1 MLLIDC
7 PFCGQRA
14 EIEFRCGGQAHIAR
28 PPEPMAVA
36 DAAWTN
42 YLFYRD
48 NIKGMQAERWN
59 HIHGCQR
66 WFNVLRDTVTDR
78 IAATYKTGEKR
89 PELSGPIVQGREPA
103 P

>member
-7 PFCGQRA
+7 PFCGKRA

-28 PPEPMAVA
+28 PSEPMAVT
-36 DAAWTN
+36 DAAWAN

-48 NIKGMQAERWN
+48 NTKGMQAERWN

-66 WFNVLRDTVTDR
+66 WFNVLRDSMTDR
-78 IAATYKTGEKR
+78 IAATYKMGEKR
-89 PELSGPIVQGREPA
+89 PENPGA
-103 P
+103 